1 MIHADTQPL
10 SANPVQV
17 VVKAGEVLR
26 DPRHEVFVGEYM
38 KNGGVA
44 CKAYAVAYPE
54 SSPAGLRSNSSR
66 LLARDDVAA
75 RVRALR
81 RVMADALN
89 AELGELVLQAH
100 EVGTATLHD
109 VMPIETYGC
118 RHCHGLGN
126 AYQWRDAEELCR
138 ALDKHVASLN
148 GPKPLPRPSAAGGF
162 GYSARAPV
170 NLECEHCRGVGV
182 AVSRIVP
189 TAELSVGARQLV
201 AGVVLRDDGSVE
213 RYLLEDRAKYLD
225 QRNKLAGHY
234 VVKTESRAFNVNY
247 NIAAPVSSQAPMSAE
262 DALAKLRAIG
272 VLAPDVP
279 TADPTIVSEQ

>member
-1 MIHADTQPL
+1 
-10 SANPVQV
+10 VQH
-17 VVKAGEVLR
+17 VVKTDEVLR
-26 DPRHEVFVGEYM
+26 DPQHEAFVAEYM

-44 CKAYAVAYPE
+44 CKAYAVAYPDAAR
-54 SSPAGLRSNSSR
+54 SPAALRSNSSR
-66 LLARDDVAA
+66 LLARADVSA

-81 RVMADALN
+81 RVMAEALN

-118 RHCHGLGN
+118 RHCHGVGN
-126 AYQWRDAEELCR
+126 AYQWRSPEELCI
-138 ALDKHVASLN
+138 ALDKHLASLAT
-148 GPKPLPRPSAAGGF
+148 PKPLPRPSAAGGF
-162 GYSARAPV
+162 GYSSRAPV
-170 NLECEHCRGVGV
+170 NPECEACRGVGV

-189 TAELSVGARQLV
+189 TSELSAGARQLV
-201 AGVVLRDDGSVE
+201 AGVVLRDDGTVE

-234 VVKTESRAFNVNY
+234 VVKTESKSFNVNY
-247 NIAAPVSSQAPMSAE
+247 NVAAPTTAQPPMSAE

-272 VLAPDVP
+272 VLSPDATP
-279 TADPTIVSEQ
+279 DPTVVSTQP